1 MRSVAASALA
11 ASSMKG
17 KRCLSKRTPSNCARM
32 LLPIVSAVMPV
43 ESEMKKTVRC
53 MGSPRVVAPAC
64 CAPYRKV
71 RKLSPLDRRLT
82 GMQLARRRTALVFL
96 CHAPSTA
103 DNTNP
108 LRPASG
114 LCFVTIPLVAALPE
128 ETPLNHLVLW
138 LDQLR
143 MTDLGKVGG
152 KNASLGEM
160 IGNLAKLGVSVPGGF
175 ATTADAFQQ
184 YLEKSGVA
192 KRIQARLADLNVDDV
207 DALTK
212 AGKEIREWVI
222 ETPLPAELDQA
233 IRDAYAKLCKDAG
246 ANNIAVAVRSSA
258 TAEDLPDASF
268 AGQQE
273 TFLNVVG
280 IEDVLHKVKEV
291 FASLYNDR
299 AIAYRVHQGFAHEN
313 VFLSAGVQL
322 MVRSDVGAAGVLF
335 TLDTESGFRDV
346 VFVTGSY
353 GLGEMVV
360 QGAVNPDEF
369 YVFKPTL
376 KAGKPAVL
384 RRNLGAKQL
393 RMVYSDQPGERVKTE
408 DTPAELRHKFCIN
421 DEDVQELARQALII
435 EQHYGRPMDIEWA
448 KDGNTG
454 KLYIVQARPETVKS
468 RAHAT
473 QLERFHLSEKGK
485 VLAEGRAIGQKIGA
499 GKARVV
505 ESVADMDKVQP
516 GDVLVTDMTDPN
528 WEPVMKRASAIVTNR
543 GGRTC
548 HAAIIARELGIP
560 AVVGCGDATERLK
573 DGTLVTVSCS
583 EGDTGKI
590 YDGLLETEVSE
601 VNRGEMPPIKTKI
614 MMNVGNPQLAFDF
627 AQLPNEGVGLA
638 RLEFIINNN
647 IGVHPKA
654 ILDYPQIDADLKKA
668 VESVARGHASPR
680 AFYVDKVAEGVA
692 TIAAAFWPKP
702 VIVRLSDFKSNEY
715 RKLIGGS
722 RYEPE
727 EENPMLGFRGAARY
741 ISEDFG
747 EAFAMECEAIKRVRN
762 DMGLT
767 NVQVMV
773 PFVRTLGQ
781 AERVTKLLAQ
791 HGLERGKDDLKV
803 IMMCEVPSNAI
814 LAERFL
820 QFFDGFSIGSN
831 DLTQLTLGLDRDSG
845 LELLAQ
851 DFDERDPAVEALIHQ
866 AIKACLAQGKYIGIC
881 GQGPSDHPDFAQW
894 LAKE

>member
-1 MRSVAASALA
+1 MSALF
-11 ASSMKG
+11 
-17 KRCLSKRTPSNCARM
+17 
-32 LLPIVSAVMPV
+32 
-43 ESEMKKTVRC
+43 
-53 MGSPRVVAPAC
+53 SP
-64 CAPYRKV
+64 
-71 RKLSPLDRRLT
+71 
-82 GMQLARRRTALVFL
+82 TALVVPFE
-96 CHAPSTA
+96 
-103 DNTNP
+103 N
-108 LRPASG
+108 
-114 LCFVTIPLVAALPE
+114 
-128 ETPLNHLVLW
+128 
-138 LDQLR
+138 LR
-143 MTDLGKVGG
+143 MTDVEAVGG

-160 IGNLAKLGVSVPGGF
+160 ISQLPHGVRVPTGF
-175 ATTADAFQQ
+175 ATTAHAFREF
-184 YLEKSGVA
+184 LAFEG
-192 KRIQARLADLNVDDV
+192 LADRISAKLAALDTEDV
-207 DALTK
+207 RAL
-212 AGKEIREWVI
+212 AAVGAEIRAMVEAQ
-222 ETPLPAELDQA
+222 PFPADLQKA
-233 IRDAYAKLCKDAG
+233 ITEAFATLSEGNPEASF
-246 ANNIAVAVRSSA
+246 AVRSSA

-273 TFLNVVG
+273 TFLNVHG
-280 IEDVLHKVKEV
+280 IDEVLHKMKEV

-299 AIAYRVHQGFAHEN
+299 AISYRVHKGFAHD
-313 VFLSAGVQL
+313 VVALSAGVQR
-322 MVRSDVGAAGVLF
+322 MVRSDLGAAGVMF
-335 TLDTESGFRDV
+335 TIDTESGFEDV
-346 VFVTGSY
+346 VFITSSY
-353 GLGEMVV
+353 GLGETVV

-369 YVFKPTL
+369 YVHKPML
-376 KAGKPAVL
+376 KAGKKSVI
-384 RRNLGAKQL
+384 RRNLGSKLIQ
-393 RMVYSDQPGERVKTE
+393 MVFATPDEKAQTGKLIKTIDVPTEQRNRYSLTDADV
-408 DTPAELRHKFCIN
+408 EL
-421 DEDVQELARQALII
+421 LAHYAVVI
-435 EQHYGRPMDIEWA
+435 EQHYGRPMDIEWG
-448 KDGNTG
+448 KDGTDG
-454 KLYIVQARPETVKS
+454 QLYILQARPETVKS
-468 RAHAT
+468 QA
-473 QLERFHLSEKGK
+473 KGQAELRYK
-485 VLAEGRAIGQKIGA
+485 LKGHGTVLAEGRAIGQKIGT
-499 GKARVV
+499 GPVRIVHNIS
-505 ESVADMDKVQP
+505 EMDKVQP

-583 EGDTGKI
+583 EGDTGRI
-590 YDGLLETEVSE
+590 YDGLLETEITE
-601 VNRGEMPPIKTKI
+601 VQRGEMPAIKTKI

-627 AQLPNEGVGLA
+627 CQLPNEGVGLA

-654 ILDYPQIDADLKKA
+654 ILDYPNIDNDLKKA

-741 ISEDFG
+741 ISTEFG
-747 EAFAMECEAIKRVRN
+747 EAFAMECEALKRVRN

-781 AERVTKLLAQ
+781 AERVTKLLAA

-814 LAERFL
+814 LADRFL
-820 QFFDGFSIGSN
+820 EFFDGFSIGSN

-845 LELLAQ
+845 LELLAK

-894 LAKE
+894 LAKEGISSISLNPDSVIATWQQLAR